1 MRGPALLHRSAR
13 LGRRPS
19 RSPKHSLSFRHI
31 MDSSTEIDMIASLT
45 WTISPV
51 DNGEVFCFCART
63 LYSPSKLDI
72 KSSLRL
78 IAMRLSGNMEVYTIS
93 QSLGSFKFEG
103 PITPTRRC
111 RTLSQMGLSLSTPKP
126 AHLARQ
132 TDNALWTCYISTG
145 KKAGLWF
152 LSRPGWKESGVSWI
166 SLVNAL
172 QRSNGTPN
180 RGL

>member
-1 MRGPALLHRSAR
+1 
-13 LGRRPS
+13 
-19 RSPKHSLSFRHI
+19 
-31 MDSSTEIDMIASLT
+31 MDSSTEVDMIASLT

-103 PITPTRRC
+103 PITLNKAMPNPFPDGTFVVDAKTGASR
-111 RTLSQMGLSLSTPKP
+111 K
-126 AHLARQ
+126 ADRQ
-132 TDNALWTCYISTG
+132 RFMDMLHFHG
-145 KKAGLWF
+145 
-152 LSRPGWKESGVSWI
+152 KESGPVV
-166 SLVNAL
+166 LVASGVKGV
-172 QRSNGTPN
+172 RSFLNITGECIAKVEWNTKPGAVIGVKIVE
-180 RGL
+180 RLGWPKVLLLIVC